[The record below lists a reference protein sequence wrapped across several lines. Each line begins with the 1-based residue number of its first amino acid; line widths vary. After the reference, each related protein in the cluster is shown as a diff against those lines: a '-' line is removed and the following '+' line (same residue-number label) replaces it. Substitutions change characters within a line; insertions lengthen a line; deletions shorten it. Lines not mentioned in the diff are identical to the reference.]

1 MKNFESLK
9 RMATKF
15 SREKMK
21 TINGGMQWTDQ
32 RSCNIEDER
41 PGADPMWWR
50 FFCNLTRYPSI
61 KIYERNPHLISGDS
75 FI

>member
-41 PGADPMWWR
+41 PGADPMW
-50 FFCNLTRYPSI
+50 
-61 KIYERNPHLISGDS
+61 
-75 FI
+75 

>member
-21 TINGGMQWTDQ
+21 TINGGMQWKDQ
-32 RSCNIEDER
+32 RTKGRE
-41 PGADPMWWR
+41 
-50 FFCNLTRYPSI
+50 
-61 KIYERNPHLISGDS
+61 LIQCGGKKQKLFLQFDTIP
-75 FI
+75 FN